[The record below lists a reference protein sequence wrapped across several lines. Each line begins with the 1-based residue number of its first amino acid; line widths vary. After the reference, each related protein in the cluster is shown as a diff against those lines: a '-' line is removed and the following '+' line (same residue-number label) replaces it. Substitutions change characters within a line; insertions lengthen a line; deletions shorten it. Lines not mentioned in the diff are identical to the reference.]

1 MNKMQLKK
9 LSSLSKRLVSQ
20 LRFKLML
27 STLSM
32 RLKPST
38 KKLRKMVETLKK
50 LSLKPLYLQ
59 PLL

>member
-9 LSSLSKRLVSQ
+9 LSLLSKRLVSQ
-20 LRFKLML
+20 LKFKLML

-38 KKLRKMVETLKK
+38 KKLRKMEETLKK
-50 LSLKPLYLQ
+50 LSLKPFNLQ